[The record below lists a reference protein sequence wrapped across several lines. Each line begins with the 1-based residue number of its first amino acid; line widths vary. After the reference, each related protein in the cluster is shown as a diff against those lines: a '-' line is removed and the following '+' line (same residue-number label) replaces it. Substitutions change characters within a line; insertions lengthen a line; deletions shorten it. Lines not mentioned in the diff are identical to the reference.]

1 MERIAEALVKR
12 YLASQGYLAAFGV
25 NVTAPAA
32 GGPTTRGF
40 DVVGLRIRSG
50 SLAEAVVGVIR
61 AWWNP
66 GAHLT
71 PSMLRSHLMAGVSE
85 ALSDVA
91 VDALRIGYGLSPAVI
106 RKVLFYSQASPEKS
120 EEAEAMLAKYGIE
133 TVYLDREA
141 ASLARDS
148 WPSEVP
154 GDASIAMIRAFV
166 RGAWREGSGG
176 ADLREAE
183 VKPVAEPPTP
193 QLSLALFG
201 ERAPGAGG
209 AED

>member
-25 NVTAPAA
+25 SVA
-32 GGPTTRGF
+32 GVSEAGPVVKSF
-40 DVVGLRIRSG
+40 DVVGLRIRGG
-50 SLAEAVVGVIR
+50 SLAEAVVGAIR

-71 PSMLRSHLMAGVSE
+71 PSLLRSHLMAGVTE
-85 ALSDVA
+85 ALSDDA

-106 RKVLFYSQASPEKS
+106 RKALFYSQASPEKS
-120 EEAEAMLAKYGIE
+120 EEAEAMLAKFGIE

-154 GDASIAMIRAFV
+154 GDASIAMVRAFV

-176 ADLREAE
+176 TDLRESD

-193 QLSLALFG
+193 QLSLAIFG
-201 ERAPGAGG
+201 ERSHGTGG
-209 AED
+209 TDD

>member
-25 NVTAPAA
+25 SVSAPAE
-32 GGPTTRGF
+32 GGPVTRAF

-71 PSMLRSHLMAGVSE
+71 PSLLRSHLMASVTD
-85 ALSDVA
+85 ALSDDS
-91 VDALRIGYGLSPAVI
+91 VDALRVGYGLSPAVI

-120 EEAEAMLAKYGIE
+120 EEAEAMLAKFGIE

-141 ASLARDS
+141 ASLARES

-176 ADLREAE
+176 ADLREVD

-201 ERAPGAGG
+201 EQSHPVGG
-209 AED
+209 TDD

>member
-1 MERIAEALVKR
+1 MERIAESLVKR

-25 NVTAPAA
+25 NVSATTET
-32 GGPTTRGF
+32 GPTMRAF
-40 DVVGLRIRSG
+40 DVVGLRIRAG

-71 PSMLRSHLMAGVSE
+71 PSLLRSHLLAGVAE
-85 ALSDVA
+85 ALSDDA

-120 EEAEAMLAKYGIE
+120 EEAEATLAKYGIE

-141 ASLARDS
+141 ASLARES

-154 GDASIAMIRAFV
+154 GDAAIAMIRAFV

-176 ADLREAE
+176 ADLRESD

-201 ERAPGAGG
+201 DRSPGSGG
-209 AED
+209 TDD